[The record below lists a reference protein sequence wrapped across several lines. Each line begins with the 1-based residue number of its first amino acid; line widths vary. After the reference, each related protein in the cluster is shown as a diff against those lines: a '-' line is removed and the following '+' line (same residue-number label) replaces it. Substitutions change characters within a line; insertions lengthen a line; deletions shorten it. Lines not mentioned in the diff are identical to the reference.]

1 MLGNKKIMGDNIQ
14 FFMDRA
20 GIERRDFAKAIGV
33 PYSSLTDWLNGR
45 TYPRIDKIERMAQ
58 YFGIEKADL
67 VEDRNRKAAAS
78 VRIPVYSRV
87 AAGIPLE
94 ASGEVVDY
102 EEIPE
107 ALSRSGEYFGLR
119 VEGNSMEPKISDGDT
134 IIVRKQDTAEP
145 GEIVVVIV
153 NGSDAC
159 VKRLKTFDG
168 GIMLISTNP
177 AYEPIMYTQ
186 EEVER
191 LPVRIIGKVVELRAK
206 F

>member
-14 FFMDRA
+14 FYMDRI
-20 GIERRDFAKAIGV
+20 GVERRDFARAIGV

-67 VEDRNRKAAAS
+67 VEDRNRKAATS

-119 VEGNSMEPKISDGDT
+119 VVGDSMEPKISDGDT
-134 IIVRKQDTAEP
+134 IIVRKQETAEP
-145 GEIVVVIV
+145 GEVIVATV

-159 VKRLKTFDG
+159 VKRLKTFEG

-177 AYEPIMYTQ
+177 AYEPIMYTR

>member
-1 MLGNKKIMGDNIQ
+1 MLGIRKTMGDNIL
-14 FFMDRA
+14 FYMTRA

-33 PYSSLTDWLNGR
+33 PYSSLTDWINGR
-45 TYPRIDKIERMAQ
+45 AYPRIDKIEKMAR

-67 VEDRNRKAAAS
+67 VEERGSRPVTS
-78 VRIPVYSRV
+78 VPLPVYARV

-107 ALSRSGEYFGLR
+107 AMAKTGDFFGLR
-119 VEGNSMEPKISDGDT
+119 VVGDSMEPKISDGDT
-134 IIVRKQDTAEP
+134 VIVRKQEDAEN
-145 GEIVVVIV
+145 GEIVVVLV

-159 VKRLKTFDG
+159 IKRLKKFPG
-168 GIMLISTNP
+168 GIMLLSTNP
-177 AYEPIMYTQ
+177 AYEPITYTA
-186 EEVER
+186 EEIER
-191 LPVRIIGKVVELRAK
+191 LPVRIMGKVVELRAK

>member
-14 FFMDRA
+14 FYMDRI

-67 VEDRNRKAAAS
+67 VEDRNRKAATS

-119 VEGNSMEPKISDGDT
+119 VVGDSMEPKISDGDT
-134 IIVRKQDTAEP
+134 IIVRKQETAEP
-145 GEIVVVIV
+145 GEVIVATV

-159 VKRLKTFDG
+159 VKRLKIFEG

>member
-14 FFMDRA
+14 FYMDRI

-67 VEDRNRKAAAS
+67 VEDRNRKAATS

-94 ASGEVVDY
+94 ASGEVIDY

-119 VEGNSMEPKISDGDT
+119 VVGDSMEPKISDGDT
-134 IIVRKQDTAEP
+134 IIVRKQETAEP
-145 GEIVVVIV
+145 GEVIVATV

-159 VKRLKTFDG
+159 VKRLKIFEG

-206 F
+206 I

>member
-1 MLGNKKIMGDNIQ
+1 MEMGEKIKTLRKQKGMTLEELGDLIGVGKSTVRKWENGMIANM
-14 FFMDRA
+14 
-20 GIERRDFAKAIGV
+20 RRDKIAAVAKA
-33 PYSSLTDWLNGR
+33 LNVSPMYLMGWEPPK
-45 TYPRIDKIERMAQ
+45 TSQA
-58 YFGIEKADL
+58 
-67 VEDRNRKAAAS
+67 

-119 VEGNSMEPKISDGDT
+119 VVGDSMEPKISDGDT
-134 IIVRKQDTAEP
+134 IIVRKQETAEP
-145 GEIVVVIV
+145 GEVIVATV

-159 VKRLKTFDG
+159 VKRLKTFEG

-177 AYEPIMYTQ
+177 AYEPITYTQ

>member
-14 FFMDRA
+14 FYMDRI

-67 VEDRNRKAAAS
+67 VEDRNRKAATS

-94 ASGEVVDY
+94 ASGEVIDY

-119 VEGNSMEPKISDGDT
+119 VVGDSMEPKISDGDT
-134 IIVRKQDTAEP
+134 IIVRKQETAEP
-145 GEIVVVIV
+145 GEVIVATV
-153 NGSDAC
+153 NGSNAC
-159 VKRLKTFDG
+159 VKRLKIFEG

-191 LPVRIIGKVVELRAK
+191 LPVRIVGKVVELRAK

>member
-14 FFMDRA
+14 FYMDKA
-20 GIERRDFAKAIGV
+20 KIERRDFARAIGV

-45 TYPRIDKIERMAQ
+45 TYPRIDKIERMAKF
-58 YFGIEKADL
+58 FGIEKADL
-67 VEDRNRKAAAS
+67 VEDRSRRTASS
-78 VRIPVYSRV
+78 VRIPVFLRV

-134 IIVRKQDTAEP
+134 IIVRKQETAEP
-145 GEIVVVIV
+145 GEIVVVTV

-159 VKRLKTFDG
+159 VKRLKVFEG
-168 GIMLISTNP
+168 GIMLLSTNP
-177 AYEPIMYTQ
+177 AYEPITYTS
-186 EEVER
+186 EEISS
-191 LPVRIIGKVVELRAK
+191 LPVQIIGKVVELRAK

>member
-1 MLGNKKIMGDNIQ
+1 M
-14 FFMDRA
+14 
-20 GIERRDFAKAIGV
+20 
-33 PYSSLTDWLNGR
+33 
-45 TYPRIDKIERMAQ
+45 
-58 YFGIEKADL
+58 
-67 VEDRNRKAAAS
+67 
-78 VRIPVYSRV
+78 
-87 AAGIPLE
+87 
-94 ASGEVVDY
+94 VDY

-119 VEGNSMEPKISDGDT
+119 VVGDSMEPKISDGDT
-134 IIVRKQDTAEP
+134 IIVRKQETAEP
-145 GEIVVVIV
+145 GEVIVATV

-159 VKRLKTFDG
+159 VKRLKTLEG

-177 AYEPIMYTQ
+177 AYEPITYTQ